1 MTKIIKSQN
10 DKISMIYISYWLFG
24 NSYDFFDI
32 NYDLFD
38 TNNDL
43 FDINSNY
50 H

>member
-10 DKISMIYISYWLFG
+10 DKISMIYIRYCLFG